1 MALPRPLLP
10 DQQFFNIGEASRIVQ
25 LPDYTLRYWES
36 RLKLLR
42 PARRTTGH
50 RRYTKRDLEIILRVK
65 DLLHSRHLTL
75 MGARKALLREL
86 RGSAATDHSALETP
100 GPDDTAGFNRVP
112 ANTAKILRELRSE
125 LRELLSELSS

>member
-10 DQQFFNIGEASRIVQ
+10 DQEFFNIGEACRLVQ

-42 PARRTTGH
+42 PARRTSGH

-65 DLLHSRHLTL
+65 DLMGNRHMTL
-75 MGARKALLREL
+75 NGARRTLLREL
-86 RGSAATDHSALETP
+86 RKGYSNPESYVTP
-100 GPDDTAGFNRVP
+100 T
-112 ANTAKILRELRSE
+112 E
-125 LRELLSELSS
+125 